1 MQKTNMRD
9 ILAKIEAY
17 IDQLLALLP
26 PELVRLVPP
35 LESLLQHPNGRYIF
49 AGMVVVVMLLA
60 LWTTLRLIQVM
71 LGETPVEATRS
82 MPPVP
87 PSPEPRQD
95 AAGET
100 VAGDDFQ
107 FFKRGDKA
115 APNEADAALSAIE
128 QEMLAVRQLFAD
140 GHIVKD
146 VYVAETRRLYSKAKM
161 LKA

>member
-1 MQKTNMRD
+1 MRN

-60 LWTTLRLIQVM
+60 LWTTLRLIQMM
-71 LGETPVEATRS
+71 LGETPVEAPRS

-87 PSPEPRQD
+87 PEPPLPEPRQD

>member
-1 MQKTNMRD
+1 MSD
-9 ILAKIEAY
+9 ILAKIETY
-17 IDQLLALLP
+17 IDWLLALMP

-49 AGMVVVVMLLA
+49 TGLVLVVMLLA
-60 LWTTLRLIQVM
+60 LWTALRLIQMM
-71 LGETPVEATRS
+71 LGEPAADARVVPA
-82 MPPVP
+82 P
-87 PSPEPRQD
+87 PSPEPRLET
-95 AAGET
+95 AGET
-100 VAGDDFQ
+100 GAGNDFQ
-107 FFKRGDKA
+107 FFKRGDKSA
-115 APNEADAALSAIE
+115 ADDADAALSAIE